1 MARSHHRKKHKS
13 HVQQFRHSHDTN
25 VTSVKSRA
33 GAISVFTISGALLGL
48 AIGYFVTEGTMLWLV
63 VGLLA
68 GGALGYIIG
77 SRIDAQG
84 KD

>member
-13 HVQQFRHSHDTN
+13 HVQHFRHSHDTN

-84 KD
+84 KE

>member
-13 HVQQFRHSHDTN
+13 HVQQFRQSHDTN
-25 VTSVKSRA
+25 VSSVKSRA

-48 AIGYFVTEGTMLWLV
+48 AIGYFATEGTMLWLV

-68 GGALGYIIG
+68 GGALGYGIG

-84 KD
+84 KE